1 MQLCGPRIL
10 GDAGDR
16 MLIELDSVHS
26 GYGSSEVLF
35 GVSLSLDC
43 GQVATLMGRNGMGK
57 TTTLRT
63 IMGSLRASRG
73 RIAFEGIDI
82 TLLPSYKIAR
92 LGIGYVPEG
101 RHIFPNLSVRENLEM
116 AARSDHR
123 SQWEIHSVLKLFPR
137 LGERLSR
144 PGFQLSGG
152 EQQMLAIGR
161 ALMLNPKLLLLDEA
175 TEGIAPMIRDEIW
188 RTLLELK
195 CAGISILVVDKEVEE
210 LCKLAEKHH
219 LIEKGV
225 VAWTGSSAELQAN
238 VELQEQ
244 YLAF

>member
-1 MQLCGPRIL
+1 
-10 GDAGDR
+10 
-16 MLIELDSVHS
+16 MLELDGVHS
-26 GYGSSEVLF
+26 GYSNSEVLF
-35 GVSLSLDC
+35 GLSLSLDR

-73 RIAFEGIDI
+73 RIVFDGIDI
-82 TLLPSYKIAR
+82 TLLPSHKIAR
-92 LGIGYVPEG
+92 FGIGYVPEG
-101 RHIFPNLSVRENLEM
+101 RKIFPNLSVRENLEM
-116 AARSDHR
+116 AARPDHR
-123 SQWEIHSVLKLFPR
+123 SQWTIQTVLKLFPR

-175 TEGIAPMIRDEIW
+175 TEGIAPVIRDEIW
-188 RTLLELK
+188 AKLLELK
-195 CAGISILVVDKEVEE
+195 LAGISILVVDKEVEE

-225 VAWTGSSAELQAN
+225 VAWTGSSVDLQGD
-238 VELQEQ
+238 VELQTK